1 MRTLALVMFYGYAAM
16 LVGVGATGVVTAEWE
31 LRAVFLI
38 PIDTYE
44 PMTQATLLNQYR
56 FLKAV
61 ELSCG
66 VYLFVFRSAIFR
78 DATHHGLFLLIVF
91 GGVAARGLSFAL
103 DGRPAWPFFAFTG
116 AELLTGLL
124 VAGYVRYHDLL
135 LMPADE

>member
-1 MRTLALVMFYGYAAM
+1 MRTLTLVMFYGYAAM
-16 LVGVGATGVVTAEWE
+16 LVSVGAAGIVTAEWE
-31 LRAVFLI
+31 LRTVFLI

-66 VYLFVFRSAIFR
+66 AYLFLFRRPIFQ
-78 DATHHGLFLLIVF
+78 DPTHHGLFLLIVF
-91 GGVAARGLSFAL
+91 GGVAARMLSIAV

-116 AELLTGLL
+116 AELVTGLL
-124 VAGYVRYHDLL
+124 VVFYARHHDTLR
-135 LMPADE
+135 MPSDP

>member
-16 LVGVGATGVVTAEWE
+16 LVGVGATGVFTAEWE

-44 PMTQATLLNQYR
+44 PMTRATVLNQYR

-66 VYLFVFRSAIFR
+66 VW
-78 DATHHGLFLLIVF
+78 LFLLIVF
-91 GGVAARGLSFAL
+91 GGVAARGLSFAV